1 MLCCTKIS
9 LEILSP
15 RVLNQRKR
23 IAQPNTL
30 FPAIVSFYIKR
41 HCFLFHLYS
50 LSFFIYLSHLS
61 LIYFPFLMVRVLSLI
76 CAAVT
81 LFSASA
87 VAKSNVVEQYTV
99 SCQKTYV
106 VKNGDTVSIMML
118 IQCIQFL

>member
-1 MLCCTKIS
+1 
-9 LEILSP
+9 
-15 RVLNQRKR
+15 
-23 IAQPNTL
+23 
-30 FPAIVSFYIKR
+30 
-41 HCFLFHLYS
+41 
-50 LSFFIYLSHLS
+50 
-61 LIYFPFLMVRVLSLI
+61 MVRVLSLI

-99 SCQKTYV
+99 SCQKTYI